1 MKIKFSIFLWFPRL
15 IIAMRTSLIL
25 IFNIIK
31 WSFKSRETSTY
42 TYLLSSLNTKYLIQT
57 VSVVTKKTY
66 SEIEGYFNEILS
78 NEELRSYVV
87 NKVKASNVRY
97 KKDLRFDLASR
108 IGWYAIIRA
117 NKSKVVV
124 ENGVELGYSAV
135 VLCEA
140 ILKNISEGY
149 PGRYY
154 GLDINGNAGYFIK
167 DDRYIS
173 IAKIIVGD
181 ALDSLSH
188 FSESIDFYF
197 SDGYR
202 TFDYEQKEF
211 EVLSKNTSLHP
222 VIVTNKLKFSDALS
236 DFSVIHRKQFITF
249 QEDPLNHWYPGSSI
263 GISF

>member
-1 MKIKFSIFLWFPRL
+1 MIKKNRITLWLPRL
-15 IIAMRTSLIL
+15 VLALNYSWTIILKT
-25 IFNIIK
+25 IK
-31 WSFKSRETSTY
+31 WSLSSRETSTY
-42 TYLLSSLNTKYLIQT
+42 TYLLSPNNTKYLIHS
-57 VSVVTKKTY
+57 VSLVTKK
-66 SEIEGYFNEILS
+66 SFLEIEGYFNEILL
-78 NEELRSYVV
+78 NEELKSYVIS
-87 NKVKASNVRY
+87 KVKASNVRY

-124 ENGVELGYSAV
+124 ENGVELGYTAV

-167 DDRYIS
+167 DERYIS

-202 TFDYEQKEF
+202 TFDYEKKEF
-211 EVLSKNTSLHP
+211 DVLSKNTSLHP
-222 VIVTNKLKFSDALS
+222 VIITNKLKFSDALS